1 MIPVGPHGDFGSDHP
16 DGKGTFARRKMARP
30 CTGKPIT
37 AFVSKLCPNL
47 QIKII
52 MGLETSG
59 NHNW

>member
-30 CTGKPIT
+30 CSGKPLA
-37 AFVSKLCPNL
+37 AFVSTLYPNRFVNNY
-47 QIKII
+47 
-52 MGLETSG
+52 GCSETSG

>member
-37 AFVSKLCPNL
+37 AFVSTL
-47 QIKII
+47 
-52 MGLETSG
+52 
-59 NHNW
+59 

>member
-37 AFVSKLCPNL
+37 AFVSTLYSKVFRQTYLINNY
-47 QIKII
+47 
-52 MGLETSG
+52 GF
-59 NHNW
+59 